1 LTEGSAQVIV
11 GGEQKLVLETGDFI
25 SVVSTQE
32 NSVDVVVSVL
42 EIS

>member
-25 SVVSTQE
+25 SVSSTKA
-32 NSVDVVVSVL
+32 SSTDVVVSVL